1 LGRVIKKFSRVG
13 CPNSD
18 SDVGTAQEELLTK
31 KNLNDMEK
39 KKEVLNEIREYCKS
53 VSTGLGEMFVGYD
66 TWNEIADDADVVGG
80 EIYLLRKRNGEHEY
94 QVLGRQYEPYDRV
107 NDFADECV
115 DVFQYN
121 ENTDELLE
129 DVFDRC
135 FKHRYEDAI
144 YMNDYNAV
152 KDLTDDFKYCED
164 MIDDFLT
171 SDAYVLTISEYLN
184 CDVVERYPMVWFE
197 DVYEYRI
204 ALKLP
209 DELV

>member
-1 LGRVIKKFSRVG
+1 
-13 CPNSD
+13 
-18 SDVGTAQEELLTK
+18 
-31 KNLNDMEK
+31 MEK

-66 TWNEIADDADVVGG
+66 NWNELADDADVVGG
-80 EIYLLRKRNGEHEY
+80 EIYLLRKKNGEHEY
-94 QVLGRQYEPYDRV
+94 QVLGRQHEPYDRV

-115 DVFQYN
+115 AVFKYN

-135 FKHRYEDAI
+135 FKHRYENAI
-144 YMNDYNAV
+144 YMNDYEAV
-152 KDLTDDFKYCED
+152 KDLTEDFKYCED

-171 SDAYVLTISEYLN
+171 SDAYVLTINDFLN
-184 CDVVERYPMVWFE
+184 CDVVERYSMVWFE

>member
-1 LGRVIKKFSRVG
+1 
-13 CPNSD
+13 
-18 SDVGTAQEELLTK
+18 
-31 KNLNDMEK
+31 MEK

-66 TWNEIADDADVVGG
+66 NWNELADDADVVGG
-80 EIYLLRKRNGEHEY
+80 EIYLLRKKNGEHEY
-94 QVLGRQYEPYDRV
+94 QVLGRQYKPYDRV
-107 NDFADECV
+107 NDFADEYV
-115 DVFQYN
+115 AVFQYY
-121 ENTDELLE
+121 ENTEELLE
-129 DVFDRC
+129 DVFDKC

-144 YMNDYNAV
+144 YQNDCDAV
-152 KDLTDDFKYCED
+152 KDLTDDLKRCED
-164 MIDDFLT
+164 MINDFFT
-171 SDAYVLTISEYLN
+171 SDSFILTVDEYLN

>member
-1 LGRVIKKFSRVG
+1 
-13 CPNSD
+13 
-18 SDVGTAQEELLTK
+18 
-31 KNLNDMEK
+31 
-39 KKEVLNEIREYCKS
+39 
-53 VSTGLGEMFVGYD
+53 MFVGYD

-144 YMNDYNAV
+144 YMNDYEAV